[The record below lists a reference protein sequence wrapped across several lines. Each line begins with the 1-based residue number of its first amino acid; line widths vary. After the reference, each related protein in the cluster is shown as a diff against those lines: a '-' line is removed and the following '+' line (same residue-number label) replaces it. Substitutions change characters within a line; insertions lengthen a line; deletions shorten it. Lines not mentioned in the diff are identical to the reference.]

1 MRRLALNLG
10 AAIISLLAIG
20 VLAAPEAVAQLPQI
34 TIQSISA
41 PKYTAPDNSAIDVTV
56 VCTPYGTMPMTL
68 VPNDPVAYLMGSPP
82 KPVTNAQLYA
92 QAKAGAFGAVA
103 AYVAP
108 TLSPQQVSAAALYA
122 GIAIK
127 STSTPSLNGTYA
139 VTPTAQADITATITG
154 IAAGEG
160 LPGGGSTFT
169 FLDASGAP
177 HTFTQAQFV
186 ALAAAIRNYVYAL
199 KLYAAGH
206 GSQPAARAT
215 IP

>member
-1 MRRLALNLG
+1 MQRLLHSLATFIIVVIAALASAPRAI
-10 AAIISLLAIG
+10 AAD
-20 VLAAPEAVAQLPQI
+20 LPQI
-34 TIQSISA
+34 TIQSVSSPRYSSA
-41 PKYTAPDNSAIDVTV
+41 GNAAIDVVV
-56 VCTPYGTMPMTL
+56 VCSPYGTMPMTL

-92 QAKAGAFGAVA
+92 QANAGAFGVVA

-108 TLSPQQVSAAALYA
+108 TLSPQQVSAAALHA

-139 VTPTAQADITATITG
+139 VTPAAQSDIAATITG

-160 LPGGGSTFT
+160 LPGGGPTFI

-186 ALAAAIRNYVYAL
+186 SLAAAIRNYVYAL
-199 KLYAAGH
+199 NLYATGH

-215 IP
+215 IR